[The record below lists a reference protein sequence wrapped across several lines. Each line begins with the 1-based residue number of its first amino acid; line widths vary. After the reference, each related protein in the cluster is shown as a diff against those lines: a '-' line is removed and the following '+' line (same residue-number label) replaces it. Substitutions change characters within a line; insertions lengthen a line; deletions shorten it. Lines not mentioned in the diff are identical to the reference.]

1 MRQINVPETD
11 TGMARL
17 DPRMSRMKYRLE
29 RLMLTPLFRF
39 SLRVVL
45 PFALAFGG
53 VTAWFS
59 VEANRTAF
67 TLMVADVQAAVQNR
81 PEFQVKLMAID
92 GATDAVAEAIRAEL
106 ALNLPMSSFDMDLD
120 EMQLKAGALDAV
132 RKVDLRIRQG
142 GVLQIDV
149 IERVPAVLWR
159 GPEGLVMLD
168 ETGMTVGPAASR
180 AEHVDLP
187 VIAGEAAEEAVPEA
201 LRLWAVAGPLKERL
215 RGFERMGA
223 RRWDVV
229 LDRDQRIMLPDKG
242 AVQAFERV
250 IAMAMAPQV
259 DLLARDL
266 VAVDLR
272 LPRRPTIRMTEHATQ
287 EMWRIKLIEAG
298 QQ

>member
-92 GATDAVAEAIRAEL
+92 GATEAVAEAIRAEL
-106 ALNLPMSSFDMDLD
+106 ALNLPMSSFDLDLD

-132 RKVDLRIRQG
+132 KKVDLRAG
-142 GVLQIDV
+142 KVTV
-149 IERVPAVLWR
+149 IHEELKNLDMPAMTMVFRTADDAMLETLK
-159 GPEGLVMLD
+159 EG
-168 ETGMTVGPAASR
+168 
-180 AEHVDLP
+180 AEIEFVAD
-187 VIAGEAAEEAVPEA
+187 
-201 LRLWAVAGPLKERL
+201 RVAGKLTIIELK
-215 RGFERMGA
+215 
-223 RRWDVV
+223 
-229 LDRDQRIMLPDKG
+229 
-242 AVQAFERV
+242 
-250 IAMAMAPQV
+250 
-259 DLLARDL
+259 
-266 VAVDLR
+266 
-272 LPRRPTIRMTEHATQ
+272 
-287 EMWRIKLIEAG
+287 
-298 QQ
+298 